1 MPKVG
6 LRESFELQTRDKYTK
21 VQCEIGVTCDGRELP
36 NMSVIGGALEEAIAL
51 FQTRITESY
60 QVVPAR
66 KEFETVSQPAVANAT
81 PVVPVIPEPEPVPAV
96 QPAKPVPFG

>member
-1 MPKVG
+1 MPKIG

-66 KEFETVSQPAVANAT
+66 KEFEQVSNPAAAVAAT
-81 PVVPVIPEPEPVPAV
+81 VAHVNEPAPAPVVTP
-96 QPAKPVPFG
+96 KPVPFG

>member
-66 KEFETVSQPAVANAT
+66 KEFEQVNAT
-81 PVVPVIPEPEPVPAV
+81 PVSVNQPEPVPAV
-96 QPAKPVPFG
+96 QPPKSVPFG

>member
-66 KEFETVSQPAVANAT
+66 KEFEQVNATPVANAT
-81 PVVPVIPEPEPVPAV
+81 PVSVNQPEPVPAV
-96 QPAKPVPFG
+96 QPPKSVPFG